1 MHHPKVGKY
10 RLCLPRSEGG
20 RSVIQIVLT
29 YETTTIGLTNNYGL
43 DDGAVKKTRE
53 QWKTLLSRQKK
64 SKIYDRFKHK
74 RRKPQTS
81 PAKAAKETKQQARSE
96 SLKNLKST

>member
-1 MHHPKVGKY
+1 MKQQQQDLQTTMDWMMELLRKHENSGKLY
-10 RLCLPRSEGG
+10 
-20 RSVIQIVLT
+20 SV
-29 YETTTIGLTNNYGL
+29 
-43 DDGAVKKTRE
+43 AK
-53 QWKTLLSRQKK
+53 KK